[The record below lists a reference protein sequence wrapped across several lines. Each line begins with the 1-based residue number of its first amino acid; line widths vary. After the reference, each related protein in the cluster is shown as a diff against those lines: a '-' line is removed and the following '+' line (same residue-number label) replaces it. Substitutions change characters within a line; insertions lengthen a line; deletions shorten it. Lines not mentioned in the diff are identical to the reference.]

1 MAASLQAAAT
11 LMQPAKVGGL
21 GRSYVQPLR
30 SSQIVCKVFGG
41 SGEGSG
47 RLNCALQT
55 GVKELAQKFS
65 DAAKVA
71 GFALATSALIASGA
85 NAEGIPKR
93 LTFDELQS
101 KTYLEIKGTGTAN
114 QCPII
119 DGGVD
124 KFAFKPGKYNLK
136 KLCLEP
142 TSFTVKAESINK
154 NAPPEFQKTKLMTRL
169 TYTLDEI
176 EGPFEVAPDGSV
188 KFEEKDG
195 IDYAAV
201 TVQLPGGERVPF
213 LFTVKQLVA
222 SGKPESFGGEFLVP
236 SYRGSS
242 FLDPKGRGGSTG
254 YDNAVALPAG
264 GRGDEEE
271 LVKENIK
278 NTSSSSGKITL
289 SVTNSKPETGELI
302 GVFESIQPSDTD
314 LGAKVPKEVKIQG
327 IWYAQLE

>member
-1 MAASLQAAAT
+1 M
-11 LMQPAKVGGL
+11 
-21 GRSYVQPLR
+21 
-30 SSQIVCKVFGG
+30 
-41 SGEGSG
+41 
-47 RLNCALQT
+47 
-55 GVKELAQKFS
+55 
-65 DAAKVA
+65 
-71 GFALATSALIASGA
+71 
-85 NAEGIPKR
+85 PKR
-93 LTFDELQS
+93 LTYDEIQS
-101 KTYLEIKGTGTAN
+101 KTYMEVKGTGTAN

-124 KFAFKPGKYNLK
+124 SFAFKPGKYYMK

-142 TSFTVKAESINK
+142 TSFTVKAEAVSK

-176 EGPFEVAPDGSV
+176 EGPFEVGADGSL

-213 LFTVKQLVA
+213 LFTIKQLVA
-222 SGKPESFGGEFLVP
+222 TGKPESFGGEFLVP

-242 FLDPKGRGGSTG
+242 FLDPKGRGGSQG

-278 NTSSSSGKITL
+278 DTSSLSGKITL
-289 SVTNSKPETGELI
+289 SVTKSKPESGEVI
-302 GVFESIQPSDTD
+302 GVFESVQPSDTD
-314 LGAKVPKEVKIQG
+314 LGSKAPKDVKIEG

>member
-11 LMQPAKVGGL
+11 LRQPAMLG
-21 GRSYVQPLR
+21 GRSAVPLR
-30 SSQIVCKVFGG
+30 SSPSICKAFGVEAG
-41 SGEGSG
+41 
-47 RLNCALQT
+47 CAKLTCSLQQSD
-55 GVKELAQKFS
+55 LAQKFT

-71 GFALATSALIASGA
+71 GFALATSALLVSGA
-85 NAEGIPKR
+85 SAEPPKR
-93 LTFDELQS
+93 LTYDEIQG
-101 KTYLEIKGTGTAN
+101 KTYLEVKGTGTAN
-114 QCPII
+114 QCPTI

-124 KFAFKPGKYNLK
+124 KFAFKPGKYQAK
-136 KLCLEP
+136 KFCLEP
-142 TSFTVKAESINK
+142 TSFTVKAEGIGK
-154 NAPPEFQKTKLMTRL
+154 NTAPEFQKTKLMTRL

-176 EGPFEVAPDGSV
+176 EGPFEVSNDGTV

-271 LVKENIK
+271 LAKENIK
-278 NTSSSSGKITL
+278 NTGSLKGEITL
-289 SVTNSKPETGELI
+289 SVTSSKPETGEVI
-302 GVFESIQPSDTD
+302 GVFESLQPSDTD
-314 LGAKVPKEVKIQG
+314 LGAKVPKDVKIQG
-327 IWYAQLE
+327 VWYAQLE